1 MYLVTKK
8 VPESLQ
14 KDAEKLFVTK
24 QHSDKHGGPHALSED
39 TQKETAKSH
48 RLSLCIH
55 KPAL

>member
-14 KDAEKLFVTK
+14 KAAEKLCVTK

-39 TQKETAKSH
+39 TQKETAK
-48 RLSLCIH
+48 
-55 KPAL
+55 

>member
-14 KDAEKLFVTK
+14 KAAEKLCVTK

-39 TQKETAKSH
+39 TERNS
-48 RLSLCIH
+48 
-55 KPAL
+55 